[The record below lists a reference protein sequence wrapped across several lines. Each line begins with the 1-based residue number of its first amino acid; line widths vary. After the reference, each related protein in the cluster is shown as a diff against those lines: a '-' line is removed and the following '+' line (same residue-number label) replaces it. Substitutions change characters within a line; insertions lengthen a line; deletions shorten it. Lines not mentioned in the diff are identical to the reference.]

1 MGNMADNWLAD
12 IINLPNL
19 PEEHR
24 LTMGRIRKKAN
35 QMIKDGI
42 DPADVMN
49 IIFNDALRVINGN
62 SEEITEE

>member
-35 QMIKDGI
+35 QMIR
-42 DPADVMN
+42 M
-49 IIFNDALRVINGN
+49 AL
-62 SEEITEE
+62 TPQML